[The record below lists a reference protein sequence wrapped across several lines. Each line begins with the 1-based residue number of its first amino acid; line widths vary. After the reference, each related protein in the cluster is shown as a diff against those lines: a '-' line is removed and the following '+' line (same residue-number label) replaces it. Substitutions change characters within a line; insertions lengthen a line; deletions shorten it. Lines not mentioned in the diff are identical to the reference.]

1 MVSRLSKSISPFYVM
16 EVMEQA
22 QVLEGRGIDVVHLE
36 IGEPDHNTD
45 SLVCA
50 QAIKAIKASDTK
62 YTHSLGILSLREK
75 LKEHYKSKYSVDIS
89 ENNIVVTMGSSPALF
104 LSFLS
109 MLNPGDEIILTDPH
123 YACYPQIIRI
133 AGGVPKFLRVYE
145 KYGFQIDVSKLEK
158 KITKKTRAVL
168 INSPSNPTGM
178 LVKPEIMKELSGLG
192 IPIISDEIYHGL
204 VYGDKERSILE
215 FTQDAIVVSGFSKL
229 YSMTGWRL
237 GYMIVP
243 ESFVRPVQKLQQNL
257 FISASAFVQRAGVKA
272 LELSDSRIGK
282 VVKSYEKRRDL
293 MVKGIRQLGFI
304 VDHVPDG
311 AFYVFVNVKK
321 FGNNSLELA
330 FDILE
335 NAHVALTPGID
346 FGRGGEGYLRFS
358 YANSEENIKKGL
370 DRLHKYFSEKR
381 IK

>member
-22 QVLEGRGIDVVHLE
+22 QVLESRGIDVIHLE

-45 SLVCA
+45 SLVCS

-75 LKEHYKSKYSVDIS
+75 IKEHYNSNYSVDIS

-109 MLNPGDEIILTDPH
+109 ILNPGDEIILTDPH

-145 KYGFQIDVSKLEK
+145 KDDFQIDISKLKK

-178 LVKPEIMKELSGLG
+178 LVKPEIMKELSRLG

-204 VYGDKERSILE
+204 VYGDNERSILE
-215 FTQDAIVVSGFSKL
+215 FTQNAIVVNGFSKL

-272 LELSDSRIGK
+272 LELSESRIGK

-293 MVKGIRQLGFI
+293 MVEGIRQLGFS
-304 VDHVPDG
+304 VDRVPDG
-311 AFYVFVNVKK
+311 AFYVFVNAKK
-321 FGNNSLELA
+321 FGNHSLELA

-370 DRLHKYFSEKR
+370 DRLHKYFSKKR
-381 IK
+381 SK